1 MIFYKRFNLT
11 HFVENLSKS
20 LDLILSG
27 KPSNHSLRVAF
38 IAVLIS
44 YKLNLTKGQRINLY
58 LASLLHDVGA
68 VDKETKLL
76 FEYEQRDCSDL
87 QHHAI
92 VGYELLKNIPLF
104 EDIADI
110 IKDHHNPK
118 SNNLLSR
125 IIYLSD
131 EADIILRNN
140 KIFDPKVLDG
150 KIYLNY
156 KNKPIFKDILDAF
169 SSILRNDAF
178 LMMIYNIDEIKK
190 YLRANVE
197 VRSVSVNHNLF
208 NNIAKSIA
216 ESFIDKKSR
225 FTLTHSSD
233 VAYTAFKIAKEIG
246 LSDMD
251 CQTIKTASFLHDI
264 GKLFV
269 PVNILEH
276 PGKLESEDWFK
287 MKSHV
292 YYTYSFLNQ
301 MNLDENIIHI
311 ASSHHEYLDGS
322 GYPFGLDKTS
332 LSTGAQILTVADIYS
347 ALRRKRPYRNR
358 AFNHTEAT
366 EMLLNLA
373 NCGKINK
380 ELVDAI
386 KYVDIFDTQ
395 NTFQ

>member
-1 MIFYKRFNLT
+1 LT

-20 LDLILSG
+20 LDLILTG
-27 KPSNHSLRVAF
+27 NPSSHSLRVAF
-38 IAVLIS
+38 IATLIS

-58 LASLLHDVGA
+58 LASLIHDIGA

-76 FEYEQRDCSDL
+76 FEYEQRDCNEL

-104 EDIADI
+104 EDIACI
-110 IKDHHNPK
+110 IKDHHNPE

-131 EADIILRNN
+131 EVDIILRNN
-140 KIFDPKVLDG
+140 KIFDHSVLEG

-156 KNKPIFKDILDAF
+156 KNKPMFKDILDAF
-169 SSILRNDAF
+169 LSILKNDAF
-178 LMMIYNIDEIKK
+178 LMMIYNLDEIKK
-190 YLRANVE
+190 YLNANVE
-197 VRSVSVNHNLF
+197 VRTVSVTHNLF

-233 VAYTAFKIAKEIG
+233 VAHTAFKIAKEIR
-246 LSDMD
+246 LSDID
-251 CQTIKTASFLHDI
+251 SQTIKTAGFLHDI

-269 PVNILEH
+269 PVNILEY

-322 GYPFGLDKTS
+322 GYPFGLDKTG
-332 LSTGAQILTVADIYS
+332 LSTGAQILTVADIYA
-347 ALRRKRPYRNR
+347 ALRRKRPYRHK
-358 AFNHTEAT
+358 AFNHFEAT
-366 EMLLNLA
+366 EMLLNWS
-373 NCGKINK
+373 NRDKIDK
-380 ELVDAI
+380 EFVNVI
-386 KYVDIFDTQ
+386 KYIDTFDTH
-395 NTFQ
+395 NDF